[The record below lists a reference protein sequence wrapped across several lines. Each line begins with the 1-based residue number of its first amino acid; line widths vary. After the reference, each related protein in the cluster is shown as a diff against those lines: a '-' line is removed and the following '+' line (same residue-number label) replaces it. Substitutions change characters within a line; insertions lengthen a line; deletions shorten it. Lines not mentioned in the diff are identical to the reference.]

1 MKLLVPH
8 IFEHQLYQ
16 MPSSYL
22 LNYLTIWLNLP
33 AIGGM
38 LDKHC
43 FHTKPVFLLNTHP
56 AVT

>member
-1 MKLLVPH
+1 
-8 IFEHQLYQ
+8 

>member
-1 MKLLVPH
+1 
-8 IFEHQLYQ
+8 

-22 LNYLTIWLNLP
+22 LNYLTIWLNFP
-33 AIGGM
+33 AIGSM

-43 FHTKPVFLLNTHP
+43 FHTKPVFILNTHP